1 MNHFAEYIFMLLIIV
16 VGIFIVKKVTS
27 CLFKIIIAVVFVA
40 ILAWLY
46 LSSNYQTSLNR
57 I

>member
-1 MNHFAEYIFMLLIIV
+1 MNHFAEYIFMLLFIV

-40 ILAWLY
+40 ILVWLY
-46 LSSNYQTSLNR
+46 LSSN
-57 I
+57 

>member
-40 ILAWLY
+40 ILAWLN
-46 LSSNYQTSLNR
+46 LSSN
-57 I
+57 